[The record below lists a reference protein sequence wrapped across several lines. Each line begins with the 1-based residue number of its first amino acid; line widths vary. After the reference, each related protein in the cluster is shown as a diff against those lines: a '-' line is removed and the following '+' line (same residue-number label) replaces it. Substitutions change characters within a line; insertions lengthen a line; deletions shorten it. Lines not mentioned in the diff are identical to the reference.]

1 MLQNYTHP
9 LLSLNHKMC
18 SMTQS
23 EQNRN
28 ADDFDLMFNYYYNLI
43 HERYRMF
50 WNNYFT
56 LVFGNYDILSE
67 VELSTLED
75 LR

>member
-1 MLQNYTHP
+1 
-9 LLSLNHKMC
+9 MC

-28 ADDFDLMFNYYYNLI
+28 ADDFDLMFNYYYDWI

-50 WNNYFT
+50 WNNYFR

>member
-1 MLQNYTHP
+1 
-9 LLSLNHKMC
+9 
-18 SMTQS
+18 MTQS

-28 ADDFDLMFNYYYNLI
+28 ADDFDIMFNYYYDLI

-50 WNNYFT
+50 WNNYFR
-56 LVFGNYDILSE
+56 LVFGNYDILTK
-67 VELSTLED
+67 VESSTLED

>member
-1 MLQNYTHP
+1 MFR
-9 LLSLNHKMC
+9 
-18 SMTQS
+18 MTQS
-23 EQNRN
+23 EKV
-28 ADDFDLMFNYYYNLI
+28 DDFDIMFNYYYDLI

-50 WNNYFT
+50 WNNYFR

>member
-1 MLQNYTHP
+1 
-9 LLSLNHKMC
+9 MC

-28 ADDFDLMFNYYYNLI
+28 ADDFDLMFNYYYDLI

-50 WNNYFT
+50 WNNYFR